1 MKNLDENKPLSADEL
16 LKLLDTKSKNS
27 NEVEQ
32 MDDFEKEALEG
43 FAAHSNSL
51 KAEVLIN
58 ELNLSISK
66 KIDDA
71 NKGGSKNKVIWFS
84 AAATIILIII
94 ISIFFLNQTK
104 NNSETNIVLNETK
117 NNDKPK
123 PQLETVEE
131 DTVSF
136 EKDKVEEKA
145 KSQDLIMSNNGKSEV
160 VNGSVSESAIALSEN
175 QLGSTE
181 SVIFSKDIS
190 KNKNDEDLAA
200 LEQKA
205 VALDDKSEFKKK
217 EKSNNGQLETGSVSV
232 ANKNASSAIDA
243 IDETD
248 KLYKKFG
255 EESDSKNAIKS
266 ETVLEKSTTL
276 ENANSLVSTK
286 SAAILTT
293 SGMTSNENTKPSY
306 TGNELAIKDYV
317 LSYLKS
323 KQIVKPI
330 FGSFKIVGDINLK
343 GELTVSEIIQ
353 INKENCSCIEEIKKA
368 LNTMKKWNT
377 AKQNGDAIPSSVEF
391 TLNF

>member
-16 LKLLDTKSKNS
+16 LKLLDTTSKNS
-27 NEVEQ
+27 IEVEQ

-71 NKGGSKNKVIWFS
+71 NKGGSKNKIIWFS

-104 NNSETNIVLNETK
+104 NDSETNIVLNETK

-123 PQLETVEE
+123 PQLEAVEE

-145 KSQDLIMSNNGKSEV
+145 KSQDLIMSKNGKSEV
-160 VNGSVSESAIALSEN
+160 VNVSVSESAIALSEN
-175 QLGSTE
+175 QQGSSE
-181 SVIFSKDIS
+181 AVIFSKDIS

-200 LEQKA
+200 LAQKA

-217 EKSNNGQLETGSVSV
+217 EKSNNGQLESGSVSV
-232 ANKNASSAIDA
+232 ANKNSSSAIDA

-248 KLYKKFG
+248 KSYKKLG

-266 ETVLEKSTTL
+266 ETVLEKSTKF
-276 ENANSLVSTK
+276 ENANSVVSTK
-286 SAAILTT
+286 SAAIPAT

-306 TGNELAIKDYV
+306 TGNELAIKEYI
-317 LSYLKS
+317 LSYFKS

-330 FGSFKIVGDINLK
+330 FGSFKIVGNVNLK

-353 INKENCSCIEEIKKA
+353 IKEKECSCKEEIKKA

-377 AKQNGDAIPSSVEF
+377 AKQNGNAISSSVEF
-391 TLNF
+391 TLIF

>member
-1 MKNLDENKPLSADEL
+1 VKNLDENKPLSADEL
-16 LKLLDTKSKNS
+16 LKLLDTTSKNS

-71 NKGGSKNKVIWFS
+71 NKGGSKNKIIWFS

-104 NNSETNIVLNETK
+104 NDSETNIVLNETK

-123 PQLETVEE
+123 PQLEAVEE

-145 KSQDLIMSNNGKSEV
+145 KSQDLIMSKNGKSEV

-175 QLGSTE
+175 QQGSSE

-200 LEQKA
+200 LAQKA

-217 EKSNNGQLETGSVSV
+217 EKSNNGQLESGSVSV
-232 ANKNASSAIDA
+232 ANKNSSSAIDA

-248 KLYKKFG
+248 KSYKKLG

-266 ETVLEKSTTL
+266 ETVLEKSTKF
-276 ENANSLVSTK
+276 ENANSVVSTK
-286 SAAILTT
+286 SAAIPAT

-306 TGNELAIKDYV
+306 TGNELAIKEYI
-317 LSYLKS
+317 LSYFKS

-330 FGSFKIVGDINLK
+330 FGSFKIVGNVNLK

-353 INKENCSCIEEIKKA
+353 IKEKECSCKEEIKKA

-377 AKQNGDAIPSSVEF
+377 AKQNGNAISSSVEF
-391 TLNF
+391 TLIF

>member
-1 MKNLDENKPLSADEL
+1 MNNLNKNKPLSADEL
-16 LKLLDTKSKNS
+16 LKLLDTASKNS
-27 NEVEQ
+27 TEVEQ

-43 FAAHSNSL
+43 FAAHSNSQ

-71 NKGGSKNKVIWFS
+71 NKGGSKNKIIWFS

-104 NNSETNIVLNETK
+104 NDSETNIVLNETK
-117 NNDKPK
+117 NDHKPK

-131 DTVSF
+131 NTVSI

-145 KSQDLIMSNNGKSEV
+145 KSQDKIMSKKGKSEV
-160 VNGSVSESAIALSEN
+160 IKGSVIESTISLAEN
-175 QLGSTE
+175 QQGSTE

-190 KNKNDEDLAA
+190 KNKNDEDLSA
-200 LEQKA
+200 LAQKA
-205 VALDDKSEFKKK
+205 VALDDKSEFKENESSNKLKGESASVYDADNNTSIPVASREESNEKTDSRKTKK
-217 EKSNNGQLETGSVSV
+217 SESISEKS
-232 ANKNASSAIDA
+232 SSDA
-243 IDETD
+243 I
-248 KLYKKFG
+248 
-255 EESDSKNAIKS
+255 N
-266 ETVLEKSTTL
+266 
-276 ENANSLVSTK
+276 STK
-286 SAAILTT
+286 SAAIPAT

-306 TGNELAIKDYV
+306 TGNELAIKEFI

-330 FGSFKIVGDINLK
+330 FGSFKIVGNVNLK
-343 GELTVSEIIQ
+343 GELTVSEIKQ

-377 AKQNGDAIPSSVEF
+377 AKQNGNAISSSVEF
-391 TLNF
+391 TLIF

>member
-16 LKLLDTKSKNS
+16 LKLLDTTSKNS

-71 NKGGSKNKVIWFS
+71 NKGGSKNKIIWFS

-104 NNSETNIVLNETK
+104 NDSETNIVLNETK

-123 PQLETVEE
+123 PQLEAVEE

-145 KSQDLIMSNNGKSEV
+145 KSQDLIMSKNGKSEV

-175 QLGSTE
+175 QQGSSE
-181 SVIFSKDIS
+181 AVIFSKDIS

-200 LEQKA
+200 LAQKA

-217 EKSNNGQLETGSVSV
+217 EKSNNGQLESGSVSV
-232 ANKNASSAIDA
+232 ANKNSSSAIDA

-248 KLYKKFG
+248 KSYKKLG

-266 ETVLEKSTTL
+266 ETVLEKSTKF
-276 ENANSLVSTK
+276 ENANSVVSTK
-286 SAAILTT
+286 SAAIPAT
-293 SGMTSNENTKPSY
+293 SRMTSNENTKPSY
-306 TGNELAIKDYV
+306 TGNELAIKEYI
-317 LSYLKS
+317 LSYFKS

-330 FGSFKIVGDINLK
+330 FGSFKIVGNVNLK

-353 INKENCSCIEEIKKA
+353 IKEKECSCKEEIKKA

-377 AKQNGDAIPSSVEF
+377 AKQNGNAISSSVEF
-391 TLNF
+391 TLIF

>member
-1 MKNLDENKPLSADEL
+1 MNNLNKNKPLSADEL
-16 LKLLDTKSKNS
+16 LKLLDTASKNS
-27 NEVEQ
+27 TEAEQ
-32 MDDFEKEALEG
+32 MDDFEKEALDG
-43 FAAHSNSL
+43 FAAHSNSQ

-71 NKGGSKNKVIWFS
+71 NKGGSKNRIIWFS
-84 AAATIILIII
+84 AAASIILIII

-104 NNSETNIVLNETK
+104 NDSETNIVLNETK

-131 DTVSF
+131 NTVSI

-145 KSQDLIMSNNGKSEV
+145 KSQDKIISKNGKSEGV
-160 VNGSVSESAIALSEN
+160 KGSDIESTSALAEN
-175 QLGSTE
+175 QQGSTE

-190 KNKNDEDLAA
+190 KNKNDEDLSA
-200 LEQKA
+200 LAQKA
-205 VALDDKSEFKKK
+205 VALDDKSEFKENESSNKLKGESAIVYDADNNTSIPVASREESNEKTDSRKTKK
-217 EKSNNGQLETGSVSV
+217 SESISEKS
-232 ANKNASSAIDA
+232 SSDA
-243 IDETD
+243 I
-248 KLYKKFG
+248 
-255 EESDSKNAIKS
+255 N
-266 ETVLEKSTTL
+266 
-276 ENANSLVSTK
+276 STK
-286 SAAILTT
+286 SAAIPAT

-306 TGNELAIKDYV
+306 TGNELAIKEFI

-330 FGSFKIVGDINLK
+330 FGSFKIVGNVNLK
-343 GELTVSEIIQ
+343 GELTVSQIKQ

-377 AKQNGDAIPSSVEF
+377 AKQNGNAISSSVEF
-391 TLNF
+391 TLLF

>member
-16 LKLLDTKSKNS
+16 LKLLDTTSKNS

-71 NKGGSKNKVIWFS
+71 NKGGSKNKIIWFS

-104 NNSETNIVLNETK
+104 NDSETNIVLNETK

-123 PQLETVEE
+123 PQLEAVEE

-145 KSQDLIMSNNGKSEV
+145 KSQDLIMSKNGKSEV

-175 QLGSTE
+175 QQGSSE

-200 LEQKA
+200 LAQKA

-217 EKSNNGQLETGSVSV
+217 EKSNNGQLESGSVSV
-232 ANKNASSAIDA
+232 ANKNSSSAIDA

-248 KLYKKFG
+248 KSYKKLG

-266 ETVLEKSTTL
+266 ETVLEKSTKF
-276 ENANSLVSTK
+276 ENANSVVSTK
-286 SAAILTT
+286 SAAIPAT

-306 TGNELAIKDYV
+306 TGNELAIKEYI
-317 LSYLKS
+317 LSYFKS
-323 KQIVKPI
+323 KQILKPI
-330 FGSFKIVGDINLK
+330 FGSFKIVGNVNLK

-353 INKENCSCIEEIKKA
+353 IKEKECSCKEEIKKA

-377 AKQNGDAIPSSVEF
+377 AKQNGNAISSSVEF
-391 TLNF
+391 TLIF

>member
-16 LKLLDTKSKNS
+16 LKLLDTTSKNS

-71 NKGGSKNKVIWFS
+71 NKGGSKNKIIWFS

-104 NNSETNIVLNETK
+104 NDSETNIVLNETK

-123 PQLETVEE
+123 PQLEAVEE
-131 DTVSF
+131 VTVSF
-136 EKDKVEEKA
+136 EKDKAEREQIA
-145 KSQDLIMSNNGKSEV
+145 RDLLMSKNGKSEV

-175 QLGSTE
+175 QQGSSE
-181 SVIFSKDIS
+181 AVIFSKDIS

-200 LEQKA
+200 LAQKA

-217 EKSNNGQLETGSVSV
+217 EKSNNGQLESGSVSV
-232 ANKNASSAIDA
+232 ANKNSSSAIDA

-248 KLYKKFG
+248 KSYKKLG

-266 ETVLEKSTTL
+266 ETVLEKSTKF
-276 ENANSLVSTK
+276 ENANSVVSTK
-286 SAAILTT
+286 SAAIPAT

-306 TGNELAIKDYV
+306 TGNELAIKEYI
-317 LSYLKS
+317 LSYFKS

-330 FGSFKIVGDINLK
+330 FGSFKIVGNVNLK

-353 INKENCSCIEEIKKA
+353 IKEKECSCKEEIKKA

-377 AKQNGDAIPSSVEF
+377 AKQNGNAISSSVEF
-391 TLNF
+391 TLIF